1 MSTFKYHPLV
11 QKAKVELEK
20 LDEIKN
26 ITWKEESKYK
36 SGILPISVEPKLR
49 SRALKFMD
57 TLIKKLE
64 ENNHSIKF
72 EYDRCHIEM
81 YGQLI
86 EIHLRQKFYKKRK
99 SDGSGY
105 EYRKLEKSDKLEFL
119 IGYAYRKSWI
129 DKKTKSLEDYLPA
142 IYNHIEKD
150 SKFWADIKKE
160 NKLKKEQREAQ
171 KKIEEEI
178 ARQKALEKEK
188 LQKLISDSENYNKA
202 NSIRNYLTAV
212 ETKIQHSKKD
222 EVDQIQNYLEWAH
235 KKANEIDPMFYLN
248 AQYNCS

>member
-1 MSTFKYHPLV
+1 MSTFKYHPIV
-11 QKAKVELEK
+11 QKTKVELEK
-20 LDEIKN
+20 LDKIKDV
-26 ITWKEESKYK
+26 TRKEERKYK
-36 SGILPISVEPKLR
+36 SEILPISVEPRLR
-49 SRALKFMD
+49 PRALKFMD

-81 YGQLI
+81 YGQLT

-119 IGYAYRKSWI
+119 LGYVYHKSWI

-160 NKLKKEQREAQ
+160 NKIKEEQREAQ

-178 ARQKALEKEK
+178 ARQKALEEEK
-188 LQKLISDSENYNKA
+188 VQKLITDSENYNKA
-202 NSIRNYLTAV
+202 ISIRKYLAAL
-212 ETKIQHSKKD
+212 ETKIQHSKNN
-222 EVDQIQNYLEWAH
+222 ETGQIQNYLEWAH
-235 KKANEIDPMFYLN
+235 KIANEIDPLN
-248 AQYNCS
+248 NLSKK